1 VAASGEAEM
10 ALRGIYAALIKGFSE
25 GEQNRLM
32 QQRLLAAL
40 DDLSEARQQRLSM
53 AQNVVS
59 LGQWVLVIGLGL
71 LLLTVAAGLH
81 ARQPG
86 ARALALSAITLAI
99 TITVFVIIQHDR
111 PFEGASAILPAPI
124 IWATGAEQ

>member
-1 VAASGEAEM
+1 MGVQADQDYGKAVAGEWDTMTVAASGEAEV

-32 QQRLLAAL
+32 QQRLLADA

-81 ARQPG
+81 ARQPERG
-86 ARALALSAITLAI
+86 RWRFPPS
-99 TITVFVIIQHDR
+99 R
-111 PFEGASAILPAPI
+111 LPSPSPSS
-124 IWATGAEQ
+124 

>member
-1 VAASGEAEM
+1 MARRLRANGTPWRWRASGQAEA
-10 ALRGIYAALIKGFSE
+10 ALRNIYAAVIKGFSE

-71 LLLTVAAGLH
+71 LLLISGRRAACALTAAH
-81 ARQPG
+81 ARW
-86 ARALALSAITLAI
+86 R
-99 TITVFVIIQHDR
+99 
-111 PFEGASAILPAPI
+111 
-124 IWATGAEQ
+124 